1 MIPKIPKV
9 DIDLNKITLTKKF
22 NVLRISPKNIEY
34 ILKILKKYDYENRP
48 RKVIINGKII
58 YKYKKL
64 QDEPEKSIRE
74 LESLIRNPEKTYK
87 YENFIKRS
95 LIYLLNNEVKVII
108 KDIKMDLSG
117 QWDYKNLSL

>member
-1 MIPKIPKV
+1 MIPKISKV
-9 DIDLNKITLTKKF
+9 VIDLNKITLTKKF
-22 NVLRISPKNIEY
+22 NELRISPKNIEY

-74 LESLIRNPEKTYK
+74 LESLIRNPENTYK
-87 YENFIKRS
+87 YENFIPFNRR
-95 LIYLLNNEVKVII
+95 
-108 KDIKMDLSG
+108 
-117 QWDYKNLSL
+117 